1 MGTICI
7 ITVHTI
13 YILIN
18 NFIPYNFDEHK
29 KVLFSKFLQVHSSE
43 SIDSKYTPKCKL

>member
-7 ITVHTI
+7 IIVHTI

-29 KVLFSKFLQVHSSE
+29 KVLFSKSPQIHSSE
-43 SIDSKYTPKCKL
+43 SIDSKYIPKFK